1 MARYDSLIGALGH
14 FGAMVASESDEQSH
28 QLLVQATDKSV
39 RCAEL
44 IARSLVA
51 TASLANLQKTLSQAR
66 QQNEDNDQSTTEEE
80 DNQEDEE
87 VTLLQS
93 RPSILGCKTIYLA
106 IQSAV
111 SRFGITVIFPA
122 WTDLGEVDSKQTSQC
137 TIRKGQTSQ
146 CIIRKGN

>member
-1 MARYDSLIGALGH
+1 
-14 FGAMVASESDEQSH
+14 MVAAESDEQSH

-137 TIRKGQTSQ
+137 
-146 CIIRKGN
+146 IIRKGN